1 MCLSKANEATKA
13 TGTRQFFQCEKIDAL
28 EAQEIASEKATNGI
42 EEPIVKIF
50 LSDAENVK
58 PVDSVQND
66 DLALP
71 NVKSLSNDDVTD
83 DFTHCSGDSQLVNP

>member
-1 MCLSKANEATKA
+1 M
-13 TGTRQFFQCEKIDAL
+13 
-28 EAQEIASEKATNGI
+28 
-42 EEPIVKIF
+42 KIF

-66 DLALP
+66 LP